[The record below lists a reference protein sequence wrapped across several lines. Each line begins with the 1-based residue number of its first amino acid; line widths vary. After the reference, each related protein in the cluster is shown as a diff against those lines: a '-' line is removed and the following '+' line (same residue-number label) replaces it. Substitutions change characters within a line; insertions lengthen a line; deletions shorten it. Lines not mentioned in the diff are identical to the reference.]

1 MSSQNTSNKPS
12 LFILESPNKVKKIQG
27 FLGDDYMV
35 TASKG
40 HIRNLGK
47 EKEMG
52 IDINNNFTP
61 VYYISPGKG
70 TVVTMLKGK
79 SRRCQTIILA
89 TDYDREGEA
98 IAWHVAQV
106 LGVKVE
112 DCERVI
118 FTEITKK
125 AILNSLKNP
134 TKLDMEMVHSQQA
147 RMILDK
153 LIGYHLSPTL
163 WKQFKNYK
171 LSAGRVQ
178 SVVVKL
184 IIEREREIEKFQS
197 SNYFKV
203 IANFNIDQ
211 DAKAL
216 EKGNN
221 YDIETEADFRLT
233 EEGEVANI
241 LHNTQYGNAKFV
253 IDSVKKS
260 KGKRN
265 PAPPFITS
273 SLQQEASCKLGMS
286 PDVCM
291 SSAQRLYEAGLITY
305 MRTDSLILSEEALGN
320 LEKYIKDKFGDNYH
334 KKTQYNK
341 KKAKGA
347 QEAHEA
353 CRPTDIKKVSVHGVD
368 KITGRDNKLYQL
380 IWKRTVACQMT
391 PADIETKTIKV
402 KCDDTECKPKLNTKK
417 YNENKPY
424 LFTGKYEK
432 VVFDGFLK
440 LYNTDDF
447 KASDEEEDGEEEEEE
462 VTDKKKSRAEILK
475 EKKQE
480 KKDKQEKMDKLFKSL
495 KSGLPVYCGMM
506 EALEKQTKCP
516 VARFTEASLIKK
528 LEELGIGR
536 PSTYASMVTKVQEK
550 AYVEKKTIDAKEKDF
565 TQLVFQFPKEVNK
578 TTKKMKVDGVKN
590 KLMPTGLGS
599 MTNEFLLSHF
609 DKMMDYGFTA
619 AIETQLDE
627 IANGKIN
634 WVNVVRG
641 VFNYMNPIIEKI
653 GLVISEGGSMSRL
666 ELGTHPTTNLPLVI
680 ILTKYG
686 WSICEENPVKK
697 QSRWASIGS
706 TNPKSITVNDA
717 VKLLV
722 YPKDLGEYKGEKLQV
737 LKAKSVY
744 IKWGKANYSIDQY
757 KQQVDAEG
765 DLDTSTLDKKKVVE
779 IITYL
784 DKANK
789 ELKEKQKEEIKVEGL
804 KNCIIKNGP
813 YGYYM
818 KYKGKYNVPLPKKI
832 KDNISSLTSEEGEK
846 ILMKFKKKKNIE
858 D

>member
-1 MSSQNTSNKPS
+1 MPS

-27 FLGDDYMV
+27 FLGDDFMV

-47 EKEMG
+47 DKVLG
-52 IDINNNFTP
+52 IDIANNFTP
-61 VYYISPGKG
+61 SYFVSPGKG

-79 SRRCQTIILA
+79 AKRCNTIILA

-98 IAWHVAQV
+98 IAWHVADI

-112 DCERVI
+112 DCQRVI
-118 FTEITKK
+118 FKEITKK
-125 AILNSLKNP
+125 AILDSLKQP
-134 TKLDMEMVHSQQA
+134 VKLDMKMVHSQQA

-153 LIGYHLSPTL
+153 LIGFHLSPTL
-163 WKQFKNYK
+163 WKQFKNYR

-203 IANFNIDQ
+203 TANFN
-211 DAKAL
+211 L
-216 EKGNN
+216 ENN
-221 YDIETEADFRLT
+221 TKKLESAPYDIDTEADFRLT
-233 EEGEVANI
+233 DEEEVAKI
-241 LHNTQYGNAKFV
+241 LDNTQSGKAKFMV
-253 IDSVKKS
+253 DSVKKS
-260 KGKRN
+260 KGKRK
-265 PAPPFITS
+265 PPPPFITS
-273 SLQQEASCKLGMS
+273 SLQQEASSKLGMS

-320 LEKYIKDKFGDNYH
+320 IEKFVKSKFGDKYH
-334 KKTQYNK
+334 KRTQYNK

-353 CRPTDIKKVSVHGVD
+353 CRPTDIKKGSVHGVE

-380 IWKRTVACQMT
+380 IWKRTVACQMS

-417 YNENKPY
+417 YNEDKPY
-424 LFTGKYEK
+424 IFTGKYEK

-440 LYNTDDF
+440 LYDTDNF
-447 KASDEEEDGEEEEEE
+447 KSNEEEGEEGEEEVE
-462 VTDKKKSRAEILK
+462 VEDKKKSRAEILK
-475 EKKQE
+475 ERKKE
-480 KKDKQEKMDKLFKSL
+480 KKEKQEKMDKLFKSL

-506 EALEKQTKCP
+506 EGLEKQTKCP
-516 VARFTEASLIKK
+516 LARFTEASLIKK

-550 AYVEKKTIDAKEKDF
+550 AYVEKKTIEAKEKEF
-565 TQLVFQFPKEVNK
+565 TQLLFQYPKQVDK

-590 KLMPTGLGS
+590 KLMPTGLGG

-653 GLVISEGGSMSRL
+653 GLVISEGGSMNRL

-706 TNPKSITVNDA
+706 TNPKSITLQDA
-717 VKLLV
+717 VKMLV
-722 YPKDLGEYKGEKLQV
+722 YPKDLGEYKGEKLQL

-744 IKWGKANYSIDQY
+744 IKWGKNNYSIDQY
-757 KQQVDAEG
+757 KQQVDSEG
-765 DLDTSTLDKKKVVE
+765 GLDASTLDKKKVVE

-789 ELKEKQKEEIKVEGL
+789 ELKDKQKEEIKVKGL
-804 KNCIIKNGP
+804 KDCIVKNGP
-813 YGYYM
+813 YGYYI
-818 KYKGKYNVPLPKKI
+818 KYKGRHNVPLPKKV
-832 KDNISSLTSEEGEK
+832 KDNISALTSEEGLK
-846 ILMKFKKKKNIE
+846 ILAKYKKRKNIE

>member
-1 MSSQNTSNKPS
+1 MTSQTTKNKPS
-12 LFILESPNKVKKIQG
+12 LFILESPNKVKKIQD
-27 FLGDDYMV
+27 FLGDDYIV

-61 VYYISPGKG
+61 AYYITPGKG

-118 FTEITKK
+118 FTEITKT
-125 AILNSLKNP
+125 AIQNSLKNP
-134 TKLDMEMVHSQQA
+134 VKLDMNMVNSQQA

-153 LIGYHLSPTL
+153 LIGFHLSPTL
-163 WKQFKNYK
+163 WKQFKNYR

-203 IANFNIDQ
+203 TANFNIDKDVKKLQ
-211 DAKAL
+211 CIP
-216 EKGNN
+216 
-221 YDIETEADFRLT
+221 YDIDTEADFRLT
-233 EEGEVANI
+233 EVVEVDNI
-241 LHNTQYGNAKFV
+241 LNNTQSGNAKFI

-260 KGKRN
+260 KGKRK
-265 PAPPFITS
+265 PSPPFITS

-286 PDVCM
+286 PTICM

-320 LEKYIKDKFGDNYH
+320 IEKYIKDKFGDKYH
-334 KKTQYNK
+334 KRTQYNK

-353 CRPTDIKKVSVHGVD
+353 CRPTDIKKVSVHGVE

-380 IWKRTVACQMT
+380 IWKRTVGCQMS

-402 KCDDTECKPKLNTKK
+402 KCDDVECSPKLNFKK
-417 YNENKPY
+417 YNDGKY
-424 LFTGKYEK
+424 YVFTGKYEK

-440 LYNTDDF
+440 LYNADNF
-447 KASDEEEDGEEEEEE
+447 KTNDGEDGEGEEEEI
-462 VTDKKKSRAEILK
+462 DKKKSCVEIFK
-475 EKKQE
+475 EKKKE
-480 KKDKQEKMDKLFKSL
+480 KKEKEEKMDKLFKSL

-565 TQLVFQFPKEVNK
+565 TQLVFKFPKEVNK
-578 TTKKMKVDGVKN
+578 TNKKIKVDGVKN

-653 GLVISEGGSMSRL
+653 GLVISEGGSTNRL
-666 ELGTHPTTNLPLVI
+666 ELGTHPNTNLPLVI

-706 TNPKSITVNDA
+706 TNPKSVTVDDA
-717 VKLLV
+717 IKLLV

-744 IKWGKANYSIDQY
+744 IKCGNTNYSIDQY

-765 DLDTSTLDKKKVVE
+765 DLDTSILDKKKVVE

-789 ELKEKQKEEIKVEGL
+789 GLKEKQKEEIKVEGL
-804 KNCIIKNGP
+804 KNCIVKNGP

-818 KYKGKYNVPLPKKI
+818 KYNGKYNVPLPKKI
-832 KDNISSLTSEEGEK
+832 KDNISSLTSEEGVK
-846 ILMKFKKKKNIE
+846 ILMKFKKKKHIE